1 MRKYLKVEKKPWFSK
16 SVYYNDKHKKM
27 DWIVRGIMIAAML
40 VILFIVGITP
50 DLVPVAWRTIFP
62 LVPIFLLLIPEVL
75 RIVVKALLEWKYSE
89 NRNDHIIT
97 ISQLD
102 VITLFLHLLVSILF
116 ILSVFFYV

>member
-16 SVYYNDKHKKM
+16 NVYYNDKHKKM

-40 VILFIVGITP
+40 AILFIVGIVP
-50 DLVPVAWRTIFP
+50 NLVPVAWRSIFP

-75 RIVVKALLEWKYSE
+75 RIVVKAILEWKYSE
-89 NRNDHIIT
+89 NRNEHIIT

-102 VITLFLHLLVSILF
+102 VITLFLQLLVSILF
-116 ILSVFFYV
+116 IFSVFFYV